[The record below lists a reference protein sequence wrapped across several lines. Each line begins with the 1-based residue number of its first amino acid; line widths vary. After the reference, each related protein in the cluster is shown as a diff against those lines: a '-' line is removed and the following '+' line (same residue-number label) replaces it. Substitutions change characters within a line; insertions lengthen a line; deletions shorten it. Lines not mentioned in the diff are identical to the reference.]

1 MFCNNNRVCWV
12 IFPFIQLLHSKHLS
26 SFLQNFSIR
35 SFRCGKQQ
43 HRTGAH
49 YPEPPYQ
56 LFPRVNPVL
65 YLLFS
70 FYLFFIFYFFFSI
83 MFSSSKLQYSR
94 LYFPFIDEVT
104 EICIKSKFSEKCS
117 NTDRR
122 VGAKLY
128 RLNLTA
134 VNHSIL

>member
-1 MFCNNNRVCWV
+1 MTEYV
-12 IFPFIQLLHSKHLS
+12 
-26 SFLQNFSIR
+26 
-35 SFRCGKQQ
+35 G
-43 HRTGAH
+43 
-49 YPEPPYQ
+49 
-56 LFPRVNPVL
+56 
-65 YLLFS
+65 
-70 FYLFFIFYFFFSI
+70 LFFILSICSIQSTFLLFCKILVYVVFAEANSTTVLGPITRSLHTNCSLDSTLSCIFYSVFIYFLFIYFFFSI
-83 MFSSSKLQYSR
+83 FSSSKLQYSR

-117 NTDRR
+117 NTDRG

>member
-12 IFPFIQLLHSKHLS
+12 IFHFIQLLHSKHLS

-35 SFRCGKQQ
+35 SFRCGKQH

-56 LFPRVNPVL
+56 LFPRLNPVL
-65 YLLFS
+65 YLLLS
-70 FYLFFIFYFFFSI
+70 FYLFFIYLFFFFSI
-83 MFSSSKLQYSR
+83 FSSSKLQYSR

-117 NTDRR
+117 NTDRG